1 MESWAVVKTQKSI
14 VRGKTWI
21 GSIQGWSWI
30 ITILWMT
37 IANVWKPF
45 GLYGLV
51 CMFTPIVIALLGRGK
66 MHCARVCPRGS
77 FIGLF
82 TKRISIGLKKPA
94 FMRTRAFQWVLW
106 GVMMGTFAF
115 LMVWAIP
122 KGIYVLGNTILV
134 FMEAATALALLFGI
148 LFTPRAW
155 CTVCP
160 MGFTTG
166 NLRGLLEKR
175 RKTFTVESGETAV

>member
-1 MESWAVVKTQKSI
+1 MKNVSVIRKP
-14 VRGKTWI
+14 WI
-21 GSIQGWSWI
+21 KNIQGWSWI
-30 ITILWMT
+30 ITIIWMAA
-37 IANVWKPF
+37 ANIWKPF

-51 CMFTPIVIALLGRGK
+51 CMFTPIVIALCGYGK

-82 TKRISIGLKKPA
+82 TRKISIGLKKPA
-94 FMRTRAFQWVLW
+94 FMKTKAFHWILW
-106 GVMMGTFAF
+106 GAMMGTFAY
-115 LMVWAIP
+115 LMIITVP
-122 KGIYVLGNTILV
+122 KGIYALGNTILV
-134 FMEAATALALLFGI
+134 FMEAATLLALLSGI

-155 CTVCP
+155 CTICP

-175 RKTFTVESGETAV
+175 K